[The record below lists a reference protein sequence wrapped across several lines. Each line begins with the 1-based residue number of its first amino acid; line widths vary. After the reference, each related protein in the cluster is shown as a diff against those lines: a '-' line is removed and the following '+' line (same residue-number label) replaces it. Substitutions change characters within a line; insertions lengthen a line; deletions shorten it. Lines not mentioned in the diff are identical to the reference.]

1 MKLTDFNYKIPT
13 ERIAQYPLEKRDSS
27 RLFVLDKKSG
37 GFEHRQFVDIIE
49 YLHAGDLLV
58 LNNTRVIPVRLC
70 GNKTTGGKAEIT
82 LIRELE
88 KNTWEAFVKG
98 LNEGRILL
106 SQQIAADVSR
116 INGTLAK
123 VRFDLS
129 QDIQENSEIDI
140 KNILNEIGVMPLPVY
155 IKRESAKS
163 DEKQYQT
170 VYAEKD
176 GAIAAPTAGLHF
188 TDDLLQSITKKGVE
202 VRFIT
207 LHVGH
212 GTFRPVT
219 AADIREH
226 KMDEEFF
233 EIPEATAAAV
243 NSAKKEGRR
252 VIATGTTVT
261 RALESSAQK
270 KKSNTITPG
279 SSKASM
285 FIYPGYEFQIVDA
298 LLTNFHLP
306 GSTPLMLAS
315 AFSGLHL
322 LKKAYAEASEKG
334 YRFYSYGDAMIILHP
349 FPYWCKKT

>member
-1 MKLTDFNYKIPT
+1 MKLTDFNYKIPAN
-13 ERIAQYPLEKRDSS
+13 RIAQYPLEKRDSS

-37 GFEHRQFVDIIE
+37 AFEHRKFEDIVE
-49 YLHAGDLLV
+49 YLRAGDLLV
-58 LNNTRVIPVRLC
+58 LNDTRVIPVRLC
-70 GNKTTGGKAEIT
+70 GTKTTGGKAEIT

-106 SQQIAADVSR
+106 SQGIAADVTR

-129 QDIQENSEIDI
+129 PDIQGDSETDI

-155 IKRESAKS
+155 IKRKSAKS
-163 DEKQYQT
+163 DEKHYQT
-170 VYAEKD
+170 VYGEKD
-176 GAIAAPTAGLHF
+176 APIAAPTAGLHF
-188 TDDLLQSITKKGVE
+188 TNNLLQSVREKGVE

-212 GTFRPVT
+212 GTFKPVT

-226 KMDEEFF
+226 NMDEEFF
-233 EIPEATAAAV
+233 EIPEATAVAV
-243 NSAKKEGRR
+243 NYAKKEGRR

-270 KKSNTITPG
+270 IKSNTVAPG
-279 SSKASM
+279 NSKASM
-285 FIYPGYEFQIVDA
+285 FIYPGYEFQIVDT

-315 AFSGLHL
+315 AFSGLDL
-322 LKKAYAEASEKG
+322 LKKAYTEASEKG
-334 YRFYSYGDAMIILHP
+334 YRFYSYGDAMII
-349 FPYWCKKT
+349 K

>member
-13 ERIAQYPLEKRDSS
+13 DRIAQYPLEKRDSS
-27 RLFVLDKKSG
+27 RLFVLNKQSG
-37 GFEHRQFVDIIE
+37 DFEHRKFGDIVE
-49 YLHAGDLLV
+49 YLQAGDLLV
-58 LNNTRVIPVRLC
+58 LNDTRVIPVRLC

-82 LIRELE
+82 LIRELA

-106 SQQIAADVSR
+106 SQKITADVSR

-129 QDIQENSEIDI
+129 TDIQENSETNI
-140 KNILNEIGVMPLPVY
+140 KDILNKIGVMPLPVY

-163 DEKQYQT
+163 DEQQYQT

-188 TDDLLQSITKKGVE
+188 TDDLLQSISKKGVE
-202 VRFIT
+202 IRFIT

-212 GTFRPVT
+212 GTFKPVT

-233 EIPEATAAAV
+233 EIPETTAAAV

-270 KKSNTITPG
+270 NKSNRTTPG
-279 SSKASM
+279 NDKASI
-285 FIYPGYEFQIVDA
+285 FIYPGYEFKIVDT

-315 AFSGLHL
+315 AFSGLTL
-322 LKKAYAEASEKG
+322 LKKAYAKASDKG
-334 YRFYSYGDAMIILHP
+334 YRFYSYGDAMII
-349 FPYWCKKT
+349 K